1 MVPKVLT
8 ITELLT
14 LSVSRYGPLRLA
26 AFVGEEGYTYAQYA
40 LRIAALQRFFAAKGI
55 KKGDRIA
62 LLGENSPHWGIC
74 YLAITTFGAVAVPL
88 LTDFQSA
95 EISSILEHAQ
105 IRGICVSRRLEDKA
119 PRDMT
124 EYSASLPPA
133 ESMVDERVKEC
144 WRLRIDDLCEVDR
157 QGGIV
162 SSLCKKVEGD
172 NPADKKAD
180 KKIEFPRTVEEEDTA
195 VIIYTSGTTGAPK
208 GVSLTHRNI
217 THNVVSTSY
226 IPVKLRPGDRLLS
239 ILPLAHTY
247 ECTIGFLAPL
257 LLGCCVYYLH
267 SLPAPRVLMPALKT
281 VQPHVILSVPLL
293 MEKIYRKMVLPQL
306 EGSAALRGLHHFP
319 PSRRLMHLMVGYKL
333 RRTFGGQLKYFIV
346 GGASLSP
353 EVEHFLHEA
362 RFPLAKGY
370 GLTETSPLIAGCTPA
385 YDRLYSVGT
394 PLRGISVHID
404 SPAPEQEPGE
414 ILVKGTSVTPGYYR
428 ERERTKKAFDREGWF
443 HTGDLGTMDRDGY
456 LYINGRLKNLI
467 LGPSGENIYPEEIET
482 LLYEDE
488 AVVEA
493 LVIEQQGRVIAL
505 VHPDYELLKE
515 KGNEQADEFLQ
526 QLRKTVNSKLPAF
539 SRLAEIQE
547 QKEAFEKTPTNKIK
561 RYIYTSAS
569 EKA

>member
-1 MVPKVLT
+1 MIPERLT
-8 ITELLT
+8 LKELLKQ
-14 LSVSRYGPLRLA
+14 SISQYGQLPFA
-26 AFVGEEGYTYAQYA
+26 AFVGEKGYSYTQYA
-40 LRIAALQRFFAAKGI
+40 LRIAAVQRFFAAKGVT
-55 KKGDRIA
+55 KGDRIA
-62 LLGENSPHWGIC
+62 ILGENSPEWGIC
-74 YLAITTFGAVAVPL
+74 YLAVTTYGAVAVPL
-88 LTDFQSA
+88 LTDFQSS

-105 IRGICVSRRLEDKA
+105 IQGICVSQRLEAKA
-119 PRDMT
+119 SQALQESKPN
-124 EYSASLPPA
+124 SPA
-133 ESMVDERVKEC
+133 DSTGKSRNEGF
-144 WRLRIDDLCEVDR
+144 WRLRIDDLSEIDG
-157 QGGIV
+157 QG
-162 SSLCKKVEGD
+162 SLVYSLYNEAEED
-172 NPADKKAD
+172 ASADKE
-180 KKIEFPRTVEEEDTA
+180 IEFPRTVQEEDPA
-195 VIIYTSGTTGAPK
+195 AIIYTSGTTGAPK

-267 SLPAPRVLMPALKT
+267 SLPAPTVLMPALKS

-293 MEKIYRKMVLPQL
+293 MEKLYRKMVLPKL
-306 EGSAALRGLHHFP
+306 EGSAALRLLHRFP
-319 PSRRLMHLMVGYKL
+319 PGRRLMHLMVGYKL
-333 RRTFGGQLKYFIV
+333 RRIFGGKLKYFIV

-353 EVEHFLHEA
+353 EVERFLHEA
-362 RFPLAKGY
+362 CFPLAKGY

-394 PLRGISVHID
+394 PLQGISVSID
-404 SPAPEQEPGE
+404 TPDPEQQPGE
-414 ILVKGTSVTPGYYR
+414 ILVKGPSVTPGYYR
-428 ERERTKKAFDREGWF
+428 EQERTQKAFDREEWF

-467 LGPSGENIYPEEIET
+467 VGPSGENIYPEEIET

-488 AVVEA
+488 AVLEA

-505 VHPDYELLKE
+505 VHPDYKLLKE
-515 KGNEQADEFLQ
+515 KKREQVDEFLQ
-526 QLRKTVNSKLPAF
+526 QLRKTVNSRLPAF
-539 SRLAEIQE
+539 SRLAELQE

-569 EKA
+569 EET